1 MNPDIGTNFLQKF
14 NFLIELLHEWRP
26 LIEKI
31 KAENDLRYRSG
42 KLSGW
47 LEEDIR
53 YYFVWGG
60 GGGEPKNEM

>member
-1 MNPDIGTNFLQKF
+1 MNPDKGTNFLQKF

-47 LEEDIR
+47 LEDT
-53 YYFVWGG
+53 
-60 GGGEPKNEM
+60 